1 MSAKRI
7 CRDALMTAAAL
18 LMFMIENLF
27 PPLLAF
33 APGAKIGLSN
43 VVTLITLILI
53 GVPDAFIVLVARC
66 VIGSLVT
73 GNPFAVVYSL
83 PAGLISLGLQTA
95 LYMTVFPRISLM
107 AISLFGAIAHNI
119 AQLAVATFIA
129 GVNMFM
135 LLPLM
140 LAASVIAGLA
150 VGFIAWLAVRLLP
163 KSAYSGA

>member
-27 PPLLAF
+27 PPLLSF

-43 VVTLITLILI
+43 VVTLITLVII
-53 GVPDAFIVLVARC
+53 GVPDAFAVLVARC

-73 GNPFAVVYSL
+73 GNPFAIVYSL
-83 PAGLISLGLQTA
+83 PAGLVSLGLQTA
-95 LYMTVFPRISLM
+95 LYLTVFPRISLM
-107 AISLFGAIAHNI
+107 AVSLSGAIAHNVV
-119 AQLAVATFIA
+119 QLAVASLIA
-129 GVNMFM
+129 GVNMFT

-150 VGFIAWLAVRLLP
+150 VGFIAWLTVRFLP
-163 KSAYSGA
+163 KSAYA